1 MAPNESLSESQSTIR
16 IFGIPVGGFG
26 LFTTLLLP
34 LACGFIAFFGTTF
47 AGIAIGLGY
56 LFSGHP
62 FTEFDV
68 TYKVYGLTAGLLV
81 YVVTFVYLITLWI
94 RRKIRA

>member
-1 MAPNESLSESQSTIR
+1 MAPNDSLAEPQSTAR

-47 AGIAIGLGY
+47 VGIVIGLGY

-62 FTEFDV
+62 FTGFDV
-68 TYKVYGLTAGLLV
+68 TYKVYGLTAGVLV
-81 YVVTFVYLITLWI
+81 YAVAFVYLTALWI
-94 RRKIRA
+94 RRKIRP